1 VHFNGAE
8 FFLTIRMKNDKRV
21 LDEVSMPAMRAPLT
35 TRARYCHRKFFARRR
50 EMPCGI
56 EGGLGCGNG
65 IGKGPPR
72 EVLFTE
78 LGLWIAVS
86 RASG

>member
-1 VHFNGAE
+1 
-8 FFLTIRMKNDKRV
+8 M
-21 LDEVSMPAMRAPLT
+21 S
-35 TRARYCHRKFFARRR
+35 
-50 EMPCGI
+50 CGI